1 VEIQEYVKI
10 LWKRGW
16 IIVLLAVIT
25 AASAYGFS
33 KRQTPEYKGS
43 TKLLF
48 RPARADWGL
57 QNAAKGLLPSYRE
70 FIKKDETAD
79 EVIDRLRLDMSRGSL
94 LAKVTTSA
102 DEATF
107 AIQIDARDHYTR
119 TAGDISWNF
128 AQVFKEEQD
137 TWNQHQDIRDQ
148 VEVYVAWK
156 EPRISL
162 FKPRTKINTLAGG
175 IFGVM
180 LGVVIAFFL
189 EWLESDIVRTAED
202 VERHVGVAVLGS
214 IPVITSEEVVPVRP
228 RRKRRWSFLRSF
240 NLSTVLVFGA
250 GSLAGAVIASLALT
264 IL

>member
-25 AASAYGFS
+25 AVSAYGFS
-33 KRQTPEYKGS
+33 KMQTPEYKGS
-43 TKLLF
+43 IKLQF

-70 FIKKDETAD
+70 FIKNDRTAGQ
-79 EVIDRLRLDMSRGSL
+79 VIDRLRLDMSKDTL

-107 AIQIDARDHYTR
+107 AIQIDARDYDPQVASDIAR
-119 TAGDISWNF
+119 TF
-128 AQVFKEEQD
+128 AQVFTEEQEE
-137 TWNQHQDIRDQ
+137 WNNRQDKQDR
-148 VEVYVAWK
+148 VEVYMWK
-156 EPRISL
+156 EARISL

-175 IFGVM
+175 IFGLM

-214 IPVITSEEVVPVRP
+214 IPIITSEEVVPVRA
-228 RRKRRWSFLRSF
+228 RRKARWAFWKSFK
-240 NLSTVLVFGA
+240 
-250 GSLAGAVIASLALT
+250 
-264 IL
+264 

>member
-1 VEIQEYVKI
+1 MEIQEYFRI

-16 IIVLLAVIT
+16 IIILLAAIT
-25 AASAYGFS
+25 TVSAYGFS
-33 KRQTPEYKGS
+33 KIQMPEYKGS
-43 TKLLF
+43 ITLQF

-70 FIKKDETAD
+70 FITNDTTATK
-79 EVIDRLRLDMSRGSL
+79 VIDRLHLDMSKDSL

-107 AIQIDARDHYTR
+107 AVQIDARDHDPKVANDIAR
-119 TAGDISWNF
+119 TF
-128 AQVFKEEQD
+128 AQVFKEGQD
-137 TWNQHQDIRDQ
+137 EWNQRQDKRDQ
-148 VEVYVAWK
+148 VHVYMWNEARV
-156 EPRISL
+156 SL

-175 IFGVM
+175 IFGLM

-214 IPVITSEEVVPVRP
+214 IPTITSDEVGPVRA
-228 RRKRRWSFLRSF
+228 RRKRRWAFLKSFK
-240 NLSTVLVFGA
+240 
-250 GSLAGAVIASLALT
+250 
-264 IL
+264 

>member
-1 VEIQEYVKI
+1 VEIQEYFKI
-10 LWKRGW
+10 LWRRGW
-16 IIVLLAVIT
+16 IIILVAAIT

-33 KRQTPEYKGS
+33 KMQMPEYKGS
-43 TKLLF
+43 ITLQF

-70 FIKKDETAD
+70 FITNDTTAAK
-79 EVIDRLRLDMSRGSL
+79 VIDRLRLDMPKDSL

-107 AIQIDARDHYTR
+107 GIQVDARDHDPAVASNIALT
-119 TAGDISWNF
+119 F

-137 TWNQHQDIRDQ
+137 EWNQRQDKRDR
-148 VEVYVAWK
+148 VEVYMWNEA
-156 EPRISL
+156 RFSL

-175 IFGVM
+175 IFGLM
-180 LGVVIAFFL
+180 LGIVIAFFL

-214 IPVITSEEVVPVRP
+214 IPTIASEEAEPARA
-228 RRKRRWSFLRSF
+228 RRKRRWAFLKSFK
-240 NLSTVLVFGA
+240 
-250 GSLAGAVIASLALT
+250 
-264 IL
+264 

>member
-1 VEIQEYVKI
+1 MEIQAYFKI

-16 IIVLLAVIT
+16 IIILLAAIT
-25 AASAYGFS
+25 AVSAYGFS
-33 KRQTPEYKGS
+33 KMQTPEYKGS
-43 TKLLF
+43 VTLHF

-70 FIKKDETAD
+70 FITNDTTAA
-79 EVIDRLRLDMSRGSL
+79 EVIDRLRLDMPKDSL

-107 AIQIDARDHYTR
+107 AIQIDARDHDPKV
-119 TAGDISWNF
+119 AGDIARIF
-128 AQVFKEEQD
+128 AEVFKEGQDEWNQEQD
-137 TWNQHQDIRDQ
+137 KRDQ
-148 VEVYVAWK
+148 VEVYIWNEA
-156 EPRISL
+156 RIGL

-214 IPVITSEEVVPVRP
+214 IPAITSEEAAPVRA
-228 RRKRRWSFLRSF
+228 RRKRRWAFLKSFK
-240 NLSTVLVFGA
+240 
-250 GSLAGAVIASLALT
+250 
-264 IL
+264 

>member
-1 VEIQEYVKI
+1 VELQEYFRI

-16 IIVLLAVIT
+16 IIVLVAAVT

-33 KRQTPEYKGS
+33 RMQTPEYKGS
-43 TKLLF
+43 IKLLF

-79 EVIDRLRLDMSRGSL
+79 DVIDRLRLDMSRHSL

-107 AIQIDARDHYTR
+107 AIQIDARDYDPQV
-119 TAGDISWNF
+119 AGDIAWTF

-137 TWNQHQDIRDQ
+137 TWNKHQDIRDQ
-148 VEVYVAWK
+148 VEVYIAWK
-156 EPRISL
+156 EARTGL

-180 LGVVIAFFL
+180 VGVVIVFFL

-202 VERHVGVAVLGS
+202 VERHVGVAVVGS
-214 IPVITSEEVVPVRP
+214 IPAIASEEAVSVK
-228 RRKRRWSFLRSF
+228 RKRRWAFLRSF
-240 NLSTVLVFGA
+240 K
-250 GSLAGAVIASLALT
+250 
-264 IL
+264 

>member
-1 VEIQEYVKI
+1 VEIQEYFKI
-10 LWKRGW
+10 LWRRGW
-16 IIVLLAVIT
+16 IIILVAAIT
-25 AASAYGFS
+25 AVSAYGFS
-33 KRQTPEYKGS
+33 KMQTPEYKGS
-43 TKLLF
+43 AKLLF

-79 EVIDRLRLDMSRGSL
+79 EVIDRLRLDMTRDSL

-107 AIQIDARDHYTR
+107 AIQIDACDYDPQV
-119 TAGDISWNF
+119 AGDIAWTF
-128 AQVFKEEQD
+128 AQVFREEQD
-137 TWNQHQDIRDQ
+137 TWNKSQDIRDQ

-156 EPRISL
+156 QARIGL

-175 IFGVM
+175 IFGAMV
-180 LGVVIAFFL
+180 GVVIAFFL

-214 IPVITSEEVVPVRP
+214 IPTITSEEVVPVRA
-228 RRKRRWSFLRSF
+228 RRKPRWAFLKSFK
-240 NLSTVLVFGA
+240 
-250 GSLAGAVIASLALT
+250 
-264 IL
+264 

>member
-1 VEIQEYVKI
+1 VEIQAYFKI

-16 IIVLLAVIT
+16 IIILLAAIT
-25 AASAYGFS
+25 AVSAYGFS
-33 KRQTPEYKGS
+33 KMQTPEYKGS
-43 TKLLF
+43 VTLHF

-70 FIKKDETAD
+70 FITNDTTAA
-79 EVIDRLRLDMSRGSL
+79 EVIDRLRLDMPKDSL

-107 AIQIDARDHYTR
+107 AIQIDARDHDPKV
-119 TAGDISWNF
+119 AGDIARIF
-128 AQVFKEEQD
+128 AEVFKEGQDEWNQEQD
-137 TWNQHQDIRDQ
+137 KRDQ
-148 VEVYVAWK
+148 VEVYIWNEA
-156 EPRISL
+156 RIGL

-214 IPVITSEEVVPVRP
+214 IPAITSEEAAPVRA
-228 RRKRRWSFLRSF
+228 RQKRRWAFLKSFK
-240 NLSTVLVFGA
+240 
-250 GSLAGAVIASLALT
+250 
-264 IL
+264 

>member
-1 VEIQEYVKI
+1 VTTIQEVRVEIQEYFKI
-10 LWKRGW
+10 LWRRGW

-25 AASAYGFS
+25 AVSAYGFS
-33 KRQTPEYKGS
+33 KMQTPEYKGS
-43 TKLLF
+43 IKLLF

-79 EVIDRLRLDMSRGSL
+79 EVIDRLRLDMSRDSL

-107 AIQIDARDHYTR
+107 AIQIDARDYDPQV
-119 TAGDISWNF
+119 AGDIAWTF

-137 TWNQHQDIRDQ
+137 TWNKHQDIRDQ

-156 EPRISL
+156 QARIGL

-180 LGVVIAFFL
+180 VGVVIVFFL

-202 VERHVGVAVLGS
+202 VERHVGMAVVGS
-214 IPVITSEEVVPVRP
+214 IPAITSEEVVPVGTG
-228 RRKRRWSFLRSF
+228 RKRRWAFLRS
-240 NLSTVLVFGA
+240 LKL
-250 GSLAGAVIASLALT
+250 
-264 IL
+264 

>member
-1 VEIQEYVKI
+1 MELQDYFRI

-16 IIVLLAVIT
+16 IIVLMAFIT

-33 KRQTPEYKGS
+33 KMQTPEYKGS

-79 EVIDRLRLDMSRGSL
+79 EVIDRLRLDMSRDSL

-107 AIQIDARDHYTR
+107 AIQIDARDYDTR
-119 TAGDISWNF
+119 TAGNIAWTF

-137 TWNQHQDIRDQ
+137 TWNKHQDIRDQ
-148 VEVYVAWK
+148 VEVYIAWK
-156 EPRISL
+156 QARISL

-175 IFGVM
+175 IFGTMVGM
-180 LGVVIAFFL
+180 LIAFPL

-214 IPVITSEEVVPVRP
+214 IPAMTSEEVMPIGAG
-228 RRKRRWSFLRSF
+228 RKRRWAFLRS
-240 NLSTVLVFGA
+240 LKL
-250 GSLAGAVIASLALT
+250 
-264 IL
+264 

>member
-1 VEIQEYVKI
+1 MEIQEYFRI

-16 IIVLLAVIT
+16 IIILLAAIT
-25 AASAYGFS
+25 TVSAYGFS
-33 KRQTPEYKGS
+33 KIQMPEYKGS
-43 TKLLF
+43 ITLQF

-70 FIKKDETAD
+70 FITNDTTAAK
-79 EVIDRLRLDMSRGSL
+79 VIDRLHLDMSKDSL

-107 AIQIDARDHYTR
+107 GIQIDARDHDPKVASDIAR
-119 TAGDISWNF
+119 TF

-137 TWNQHQDIRDQ
+137 TWNQEQDKRDQ
-148 VEVYVAWK
+148 VEVYMWNEARV
-156 EPRISL
+156 SL

-175 IFGVM
+175 IFGLM

-214 IPVITSEEVVPVRP
+214 IPTITSDEVVPVRA
-228 RRKRRWSFLRSF
+228 RRKRRWAFLKSFK
-240 NLSTVLVFGA
+240 
-250 GSLAGAVIASLALT
+250 
-264 IL
+264 